1 MNRTISQLITSA
13 TGSAG
18 IDSGTLVQR
27 LWGGYGSIVR
37 YRLTG
42 SAMQSIILKHI
53 ALPVQPRQT
62 DIGHERKVR
71 SYEVETAWYEQ
82 YSGTCPAQCRVP
94 RYLGSEM
101 QGNERWLLL
110 EDLDSS
116 GFARRCR
123 SVTPSEIKAC
133 FRWLAHF
140 HARWMHT
147 DPVHL
152 WPVGTY
158 WHLATRP
165 DELRQMKDAE
175 LRRAAP
181 AIDRLLNDCPYQ
193 TLVHGDAKLEN
204 FCFSADGSEAAAV
217 DFQYV
222 GRGCGMKDLAYF
234 VGCCYGD
241 DECERQVTW
250 CLDYYFAQLILA
262 LNMYHSHIDAQA
274 MEQNWRLMFPVAW
287 TDFHRFYQ
295 GWAGGHWDKDSY
307 SERTARR
314 VIAQLTISPQ

>member
-1 MNRTISQLITSA
+1 MNPTISQLITSA
-13 TGSAG
+13 TGADS
-18 IDSGTLVQR
+18 IDGGTLVQR

-42 SAMQSIILKHI
+42 SAMQSVILKHI
-53 ALPVQPRQT
+53 FLPPRET
-62 DIGHERKVR
+62 GIGHERKVH
-71 SYEVETAWYEQ
+71 SYEVETAWYEH
-82 YSGTCPAQCRVP
+82 YSGKCPAQCRIP
-94 RYLGSEM
+94 RYLGSHSL
-101 QGNERWLLL
+101 GNERFLLL
-110 EDLDSS
+110 EDLDTS

-123 SVTPSEIKAC
+123 SVAPVEIKAC
-133 FRWLAHF
+133 LSWLAHF

-147 DPVHL
+147 EPVHL

-165 DELRQMKDAE
+165 DELRQLKDAD

-181 AIDRLLNDCPYQ
+181 AIDRLLSGYPYQ

-204 FCFSADGSEAAAV
+204 FCFSADGREAAAV

-234 VGCCYGD
+234 IGCCYGE
-241 DECERQVTW
+241 DECERHQSW
-250 CLDYYFAQLILA
+250 CLDYYFAQLAPALA
-262 LNMYHSHIDAQA
+262 VHHPAADASAVEEHWRRMY
-274 MEQNWRLMFPVAW
+274 PVAW

-295 GWAGGHWDKDSY
+295 GWAGGHWDKDSF
-307 SERTARR
+307 SERTARQ
-314 VIAQLTISPQ
+314 VIAQLIFTQQ